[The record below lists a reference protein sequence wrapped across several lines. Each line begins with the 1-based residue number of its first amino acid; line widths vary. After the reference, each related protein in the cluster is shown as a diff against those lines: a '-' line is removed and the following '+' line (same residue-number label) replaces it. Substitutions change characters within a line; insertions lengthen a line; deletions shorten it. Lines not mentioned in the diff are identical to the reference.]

1 MLLYKLNSQQAFL
14 TKMSA
19 NTNQSVKNSTHQRTH
34 SKMRTPNKSTIS
46 RGPKHTPLSSLKEN
60 SRWRME
66 PTVPSSRPDNHSQLS
81 HNHNNNHNNNH
92 RSFTNERPRRNTR
105 YQYTIPEPELVTKAT
120 APPSTEDVT
129 EFPSLCLHA
138 STNTGSSNAAT
149 NTGSSNVDFTRLQW
163 VNDTKSKNTGTE
175 LSKTNVRRG
184 WVNYSRNI
192 KNESCYQMDTM
203 KLPDLVSASHNEN
216 VQGKYSWTPEE
227 LHHNASE
234 QLNTLVNKWVH
245 HEEEQYENN
254 IHYESMLYNLLDEGD
269 NISEDSSVSSAN
281 SDTSMCYGSD
291 FEE

>member
-1 MLLYKLNSQQAFL
+1 
-14 TKMSA
+14 
-19 NTNQSVKNSTHQRTH
+19 
-34 SKMRTPNKSTIS
+34 
-46 RGPKHTPLSSLKEN
+46 
-60 SRWRME
+60 ME
-66 PTVPSSRPDNHSQLS
+66 PTVPSTRPDNNSQLS
-81 HNHNNNHNNNH
+81 HNHSNNHNNNHSNNHSNNH

-138 STNTGSSNAAT
+138 STNTGSSN
-149 NTGSSNVDFTRLQW
+149 VDFTRLQW
-163 VNDTKSKNTGTE
+163 VNDTKSENTGTE